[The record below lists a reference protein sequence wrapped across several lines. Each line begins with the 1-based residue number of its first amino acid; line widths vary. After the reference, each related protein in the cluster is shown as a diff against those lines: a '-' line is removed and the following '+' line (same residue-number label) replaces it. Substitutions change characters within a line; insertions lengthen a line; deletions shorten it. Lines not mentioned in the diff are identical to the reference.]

1 MDEPQPHD
9 PPENAPQAEGPTPVG
24 DTGQFTQ
31 RVRHQQVSARV
42 PDSVAA
48 GVYAS
53 GSLVLTGPHEFII
66 DFLQTVTR
74 PHRVA
79 ARIILPPTIMASVVR
94 ALKQNLDNYSA
105 RFGPPQDLP
114 KPPPG
119 LKPPSVEE
127 VYEQLKL
134 DDDTAAGTYA
144 NTVMITHSM
153 TEFCLD
159 FITGFYPRSTVA
171 QRIYMSATQLPR
183 LLETLTRSFEQYQQK
198 VREAQQKQIRPPGPE
213 FGPGGETRLC

>member
-1 MDEPQPHD
+1 MDP
-9 PPENAPQAEGPTPVG
+9 NAPVPVG

-66 DFLQTVTR
+66 DFLQTVAR

-79 ARIILPPTIMASVVR
+79 ARIVLPPTIMGNVVR
-94 ALKQNLDNYSA
+94 ALKQNLDNYTS
-105 RFGPPQDLP
+105 RFGPPQELP
-114 KPPPG
+114 KPPQG
-119 LKPPSVEE
+119 AKPPSVEE

-134 DDDTAAGTYA
+134 DDETAAGSYA

-153 TEFCLD
+153 TDFCMD
-159 FITGFYPRSTVA
+159 FITGFYPRSTVS

-183 LLETLTRSFEQYQQK
+183 LIETLGRSVEQYQQK
-198 VREAQQKQIRPPGPE
+198 VREMQQKQQRPPGTEP
-213 FGPGGETRLC
+213 GPGGETRLC